1 MRIFNRVVMILLLA
15 GLFLLGVYTVAYGFG
30 LFGYRISD
38 LPFSSF
44 GRSIGDFVRNLESG
58 NLPILTTLVL
68 VLLAL
73 LGLFLLIAELKPPA
87 PRRVRMQKGTYI
99 SRSAVKDEV
108 EKAAEETPN
117 VLGSKVNVNAKRR
130 PGAQVD
136 LDANVRRGEDL
147 NAIKSDLQRR
157 VQERLGQSGIPVS
170 RLKIRMIES
179 DPRETKT
186 RVQ

>member
-15 GLFLLGVYTVAYGFG
+15 GLFLLGVYMVAYSFN
-30 LFGYRISD
+30 LFGYRFSD

-44 GRSIGDFVRNLESG
+44 GRGISNFVQDVENGSLSA
-58 NLPILTTLVL
+58 LATLILI
-68 VLLAL
+68 LLAL
-73 LGLFLLIAELKPPA
+73 LGLFLLIAELMPA
-87 PRRVRMQKGTYI
+87 TPRRVRMQKGTYI
-99 SRSAVKDEV
+99 ARSAVKDEV

-117 VLGSKVNVNAKRR
+117 VLGTKVNVKAKRR
-130 PGAQVD
+130 PGAQID
-136 LDANVRRGEDL
+136 LDANVRRGEDAG
-147 NAIKSDLQRR
+147 AIKSDLQRR
-157 VQERLGQSGIPVS
+157 IQERLGRSGVPVS

>member
-15 GLFLLGVYTVAYGFG
+15 GLFLLGVYTVAYSFG
-30 LFGYRISD
+30 LFGYRLSD
-38 LPFSSF
+38 LPLTSL
-44 GRSIGDFVRNLESG
+44 GRGVGDFVSNLESG
-58 NLPILTTLVL
+58 NLPILTTLIL

-73 LGLFLLIAELKPPA
+73 IGLFLLIAELKPPA

-108 EKAAEETPN
+108 EKAAEGTPN
-117 VLGSKVNVNAKRR
+117 VLGSKVSVNAKRR
-130 PGAQVD
+130 PGAQID

-147 NAIKSDLQRR
+147 NAIKSDLQNR

-170 RLKIRMIES
+170 RLKIRMIEA